1 MAALRGLELE
11 VRDEQ
16 WLGQG
21 TISVDGLIM
30 PPAGS
35 GLLPIA
41 VEVDGPH
48 HFLVN
53 REEQPTGKARFKRR
67 LLDLAVE
74 RGEVGAWV
82 SVPYWEWNGVK
93 GGAAGRREYLS
104 NKLECRGVAVETY
117 QAGQGCT

>member
-41 VEVDGPH
+41 VEVDGPY

-53 REEQPTGKARFKRR
+53 RERQPTGTARFKHR

-82 SVPYWEWNGVK
+82 SVPYWEWDGVK
-93 GGAAGRREYLS
+93 GGAAGKRKYLS
-104 NKLECRGVAVETY
+104 KLLECRGVVVERY
-117 QAGQGCT
+117 RAGKG